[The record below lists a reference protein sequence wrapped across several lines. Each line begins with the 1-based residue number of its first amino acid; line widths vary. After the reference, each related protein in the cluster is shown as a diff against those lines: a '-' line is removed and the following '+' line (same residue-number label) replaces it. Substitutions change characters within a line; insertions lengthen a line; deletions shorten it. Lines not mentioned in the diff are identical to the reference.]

1 MKSKTGPDNI
11 GSKNSMHKC
20 VNAHIGQTQS
30 YSLGQSYNLLG
41 KS

>member
-1 MKSKTGPDNI
+1 MKSKTGPDDI

-30 YSLGQSYNLLG
+30 LQFRIVLQS
-41 KS
+41 SR